1 MICGRSSAAMSANRN
16 VGRQVQ
22 IVRALLGIGG
32 KIPALVTSGPAI
44 LQPCTSPRSLR
55 LRNQEHRIGAEPPA
69 LMRPA
74 DEKNDAPVDRPIQLL
89 GALINHLS
97 VRVPSPTVKRTAQVH
112 GKARELNNNNQLDRL
127 ASLVTLQPTPAV
139 DAAGRG
145 GGICSF
151 SIITLGCGAA

>member
-1 MICGRSSAAMSANRN
+1 
-16 VGRQVQ
+16 
-22 IVRALLGIGG
+22 
-32 KIPALVTSGPAI
+32 
-44 LQPCTSPRSLR
+44 
-55 LRNQEHRIGAEPPA
+55 
-69 LMRPA
+69 MRPA

-97 VRVPSPTVKRTAQVH
+97 VRVPSPAVKRTAQVH

-145 GGICSF
+145 GVFVRFRSSLWAVEPPEGRLSCAVWHPN
-151 SIITLGCGAA
+151 GRPVR